1 MALDKFRKFLQ
12 MIDFGHTLFGLPFA
26 YLGAFMALKDVP
38 SGLQLIWITVA
49 MASARTAALCLNRLI
64 DRKIDRANPRTA
76 DWVMAKE
83 ELPVNF
89 IWLLVIS
96 CFAVL
101 FYAAYNLN
109 PLCVKLAPLAVIVLW
124 VYSYTKRFTWLCH
137 LILGGAIGIGPAGGW
152 IAITASFDW
161 QPFVLSA
168 GVACWVAGFDIMYA
182 CQDID
187 FDRQQGL
194 YSIPATFGING
205 ALMIARFLH
214 VGTIF
219 FFILMGLLV
228 NMGIWYYAGIAI
240 TALVLLYEHS
250 IVEPGDLSRVYLAS
264 FQINHYVGLII
275 FIMALIDMLGLPI
288 SGGKSF
294 AQVYSCHYRC

>member
-1 MALDKFRKFLQ
+1 MNMALNKLHKFLQ

-26 YLGAFMALKDVP
+26 YLGAFMAVKGVP
-38 SGLQLIWITVA
+38 SGWQLIWITVA

-76 DWVMAKE
+76 NWVMARE
-83 ELPVNF
+83 ELPVNV
-89 IWLLVIS
+89 IWLVVIL

-101 FYAAYNLN
+101 FYAAYQLN
-109 PLCVKLAPLAVIVLW
+109 PLCLKLAPLAVIILW

-137 LILGGAIGIGPAGGW
+137 LILGGAIGIGPTGGW

-161 QPFVLSA
+161 QPLVLSA

-187 FDRQQGL
+187 FDRQHGL
-194 YSIPATFGING
+194 YSIPAAFDIIG
-205 ALMIARFLH
+205 ALWIARLLH
-214 VGTIF
+214 AGTIF
-219 FFILMGLLV
+219 FLILMGWIID
-228 NMGIWYYAGIAI
+228 MGIWYYTGIAI

-250 IVEPGDLSRVYLAS
+250 LVEPDDLSRVYLAS

-288 SGGKSF
+288 SGG
-294 AQVYSCHYRC
+294 